1 MLATMI
7 TSASREFGIQLLHR
21 ARLQWARLL
30 VLVGLLFSW
39 SAQATTW
46 IVQVGGAG
54 QAYNPQFLTI
64 EPGDN
69 VRFANIGGFHNVVA
83 DNGAFRCARGCD
95 GDGQNGNGNA
105 TAQLWTATV
114 NFPTAGQF
122 GFFCEPHGAPG
133 QGMFG
138 AITVLGPPPRQVA
151 VGGVGPLLALTLILL
166 WVAVTRLRRYS

>member
-1 MLATMI
+1 MNQPV
-7 TSASREFGIQLLHR
+7 ASEPCSLPLRQIVPLSL
-21 ARLQWARLL
+21 RLL
-30 VLVGLLFSW
+30 LLGCLLLSL
-39 SAQATTW
+39 SAHATTW

-64 EPGDN
+64 EPGDR

-114 NFPTAGQF
+114 QFPTAGQF
-122 GFFCEPHGAPG
+122 GYFCEPHGAPG

-138 AITVLGPPPRQVA
+138 AITVRGLPPRPVA
-151 VGGVGPLLALTLILL
+151 AGGIGSALALALIVF
-166 WVAVTRLRRYS
+166 WVALIRLRARG